1 MKEEREHV
9 KLPFSKDVPVVMMS
23 RFKQPW
29 SGLLAFLVPLLVS
42 MITWWVF
49 FDPRFNIFHYIND
62 PPTDP
67 DFMIYVAPTIGGLGL
82 IGVLWA
88 IWFDNWPQYRY
99 VRKMWLIVLIG
110 TLINLAIMAILYFVL
125 RPLFTEWYAAKLG
138 LTDPFII
145 DYVGK
150 SIFGALSG
158 STFSFATL
166 FVSATMFWPFF
177 KFDQPL
183 RGIFVWIVGIII
195 TIITWLLGFALFG
208 VDTSAPDATTAI
220 TEWYFNALGISQ
232 WTIFYSLLTLMVFEY
247 SPWTKIAKKQPYV
260 GLFGFFGC
268 GILGVLTFILF
279 KYVSQYGLHP
289 IFVALNGTGPGME
302 PGFLISVE
310 RSWLIFNY
318 SFADFMISAVIIVAL
333 FFDNWPKKY
342 KQGKNFLI
350 RSIFVLVIG
359 IGGFFV
365 YYLVSPWIFGEPAN
379 SFTKAP
385 SHFLVYFLWIELLFA
400 YVWRKWPIYKVYKK
414 K

>member
-1 MKEEREHV
+1 
-9 KLPFSKDVPVVMMS
+9 
-23 RFKQPW
+23 
-29 SGLLAFLVPLLVS
+29 
-42 MITWWVF
+42 
-49 FDPRFNIFHYIND
+49 
-62 PPTDP
+62 
-67 DFMIYVAPTIGGLGL
+67 MIYVAPTIGGLGL

-110 TLINLAIMAILYFVL
+110 TLINLAITAVLYFVF
-125 RPLFTEWYAAKLG
+125 RPLFTEWYAAKIG

-183 RGIFVWIVGIII
+183 RGIFVWIVGVII
-195 TIITWLLGFALFG
+195 TIITWMLGFALWG
-208 VDTSAPDATTAI
+208 VDPLAPDATTVI
-220 TEWYFNALGISQ
+220 TDWYFNALGTSQ

-268 GILGVLTFILF
+268 GVLGVLTFIVF

-289 IFVALNGTGPGME
+289 IFVALNGSGPGME

-318 SFADFMISAVIIVAL
+318 TFADFMISAVIIVAL

-342 KQGKNFLI
+342 KQSKNFLI
-350 RSIFVLVIG
+350 RFIFVLLIG

-365 YYLVSPWIFGEPAN
+365 YYLVSPMVFGEPAN
-379 SFTKAP
+379 NFTKAP
-385 SHFLVYFLWIELLFA
+385 SHFLVYFLWIELLFT

-414 K
+414 V